1 MPPHP
6 ATVKKADCFSAG
18 TLRGPLPWGAMGSC
32 RRAIALPPGGDGRTV
47 SRLIFPTMC
56 GIIGYIGKQRAA
68 TIILEGLK
76 RLEYRGYDSAGL
88 AILQQGRIDV
98 AKKAGRVEVL
108 VQESA
113 RHAFAGTT
121 GIGHTRWA
129 THGGVTDANAHP
141 HVSSDGKLALIHNG
155 VIENYSQ
162 MKSFL
167 LKKGYTFKSET
178 DTEVLCNLV
187 AYHYAK
193 ESPGV
198 NGHSPFLEAV
208 RKTLRHVEGTY
219 GIAVL
224 CTDFPAEIVAARKAS
239 PLLLGVGDG
248 EYILASDA
256 SAIISRTQNVVYLKD
271 GELVH
276 LSGGGFTI
284 SNLDQTD
291 VSPVVDRITW
301 SVKDA
306 DLGHHAHFMEKEI
319 FEQPQALENSMRGR
333 FSEDGSTAQFGGLN
347 LTPAEFRNI
356 DRFMFCACGTAWHA
370 CLVAEHLVE
379 RFARLPVEVDY
390 ASEFR
395 YRNSPLDPNTLFF
408 VISQS
413 GETIDTLAALRE
425 AKRKGYRVLAI
436 NNVVGSSIAREA
448 DGGIYQHVGPEIGVA
463 STKAFTSQLL
473 VGAMIA
479 LYVARMRDMSFAD
492 GVQYV
497 NALKGVPDLV
507 RHTLKQAPHIREIAK
522 RYAQSSDFLFLG
534 RLSLFPIAL
543 EGALKL
549 KEISY
554 IHAEGY
560 PAAEMKHGPIAL
572 ITEECPSVFLA
583 PKGEVFN
590 KIVSSMQE
598 IKARRGP
605 IIAIATEGTELP
617 PGLADELILIPD
629 CHEAVLPIVASIP
642 VQLLS
647 YYIAVER
654 GCDVDKPRNLAKSVT
669 VE

>member
-1 MPPHP
+1 
-6 ATVKKADCFSAG
+6 
-18 TLRGPLPWGAMGSC
+18 
-32 RRAIALPPGGDGRTV
+32 
-47 SRLIFPTMC
+47 MC
-56 GIIGYIGKQRAA
+56 GIVGYVGKQKAA
-68 TIILEGLK
+68 SIILEGLK

-88 AILQQGRIDV
+88 CVLQDGKLDV

-108 VQESA
+108 AKEA
-113 RHAFAGTT
+113 TRHRFNGTT

-141 HVSSDGKLALIHNG
+141 HVSSDSRFALIHNG

-162 MKSFL
+162 MKAFL
-167 LKKGYTFKSET
+167 VGKGYTFRSET
-178 DTEVLCNLV
+178 DTEVLSNLI

-193 ESPGV
+193 EPAGQ
-198 NGHSPFLEAV
+198 NGTSRFLESV
-208 RKTLRHVEGTY
+208 RKALDHVEGTY

-224 CTDFPAEIVAARKAS
+224 CVDFPGEMVAARKAS
-239 PLLLGVGDG
+239 PLLVGVGDH

-256 SAIISRTQNVVYLKD
+256 SALINRTQNVVYLKD

-276 LSGGGFTI
+276 VTPGGFTI
-284 SNLDQTD
+284 STLDQTD

-301 SVKDA
+301 SVADA
-306 DLGHHAHFMEKEI
+306 ELGQHAHFMEKEI
-319 FEQPQALENSMRGR
+319 FEQPQALENTMRGR
-333 FSEDGSTAQFGGLN
+333 FSEDGSTANFGGLN
-347 LTPAEFRNI
+347 LSATELRQI
-356 DRFMFCACGTAWHA
+356 DRFMFCACGSAWHA
-370 CLVAEHLVE
+370 CLVAEHLIE
-379 RFARLPVEVDY
+379 RYARLPVEVDY

-395 YRNSPLDPNTLFF
+395 YRNSPLDRNTLFF
-408 VISQS
+408 VMSQS

-473 VGAMIA
+473 LGAMLA
-479 LYVARMRDMSFAD
+479 LYIARLRDMSFSD

-497 NALKGVPDLV
+497 NALKGAPELV
-507 RHTLKQAPHIREIAK
+507 RQTLRQAPQIREIAK
-522 RYAQSSDFLFLG
+522 RYARHTDCLFLG

-572 ITEECPSVFLA
+572 ITEKCPSVFFV
-583 PKGEVFN
+583 PKGEIFN

-598 IKARRGP
+598 IKARKGR
-605 IIAIATEGTELP
+605 IIAIVTEGCELP
-617 PGLADELILIPD
+617 PGLADEVIPIPD
-629 CHEAVLPIVASIP
+629 CHEAVLPIVATVP

-647 YYIAVER
+647 YYIALELK
-654 GCDVDKPRNLAKSVT
+654 CDVDKPRNLAKSVT

>member
-1 MPPHP
+1 
-6 ATVKKADCFSAG
+6 
-18 TLRGPLPWGAMGSC
+18 
-32 RRAIALPPGGDGRTV
+32 
-47 SRLIFPTMC
+47 MC
-56 GIIGYIGKQRAA
+56 GIVGYVGQQRAA
-68 TIILEGLK
+68 SIIVEALR
-76 RLEYRGYDSAGL
+76 RLEYRGYDSAGV
-88 AILQQGRIDV
+88 AVLQDGGIAL
-98 AKKAGRVEVL
+98 AKKAGRVEVMAK
-108 VQESA
+108 VVAQ
-113 RHAFAGTT
+113 RHFTGTT

-141 HVSSDGKLALIHNG
+141 HLSSDGKFALIHNG

-162 MKSFL
+162 INKFL
-167 LKKGYTFKSET
+167 LTKGYTFLSET

-193 ESPGV
+193 EIADN
-198 NGHSPFLEAV
+198 NGHNRLLESV
-208 RKTLRHVEGTY
+208 RKALRHVEGTY

-224 CTDFPAEIVAARKAS
+224 CVDFPGELVAARKAS
-239 PLLLGVGDG
+239 PLILGVGDG
-248 EYILASDA
+248 EYLLASDA
-256 SAIISRTQNVVYLKD
+256 SALISRTRNVVYLKD

-276 LSGGGFTI
+276 VTPANFSIIT
-284 SNLDQTD
+284 LDQAD

-301 SVKDA
+301 SVADA
-306 DLGHHAHFMEKEI
+306 ELNGYGTFMEKEI
-319 FEQPQALENSMRGR
+319 FEQPQALENTMRGR

-347 LTPAEFRNI
+347 LSAAEFRQV
-356 DRFMFCACGTAWHA
+356 DRLAFCACGTAWHA
-370 CLVAEHLVE
+370 CLVAEHLIE

-395 YRNSPLDPNTLFF
+395 YRNSPLDRRTLFF
-408 VISQS
+408 VMSQS
-413 GETIDTLAALRE
+413 GETIDTLGALRE

-473 VGAMIA
+473 LGAMVA
-479 LYVARMRDMSFAD
+479 LYLGRLRDMSFND
-492 GVQYV
+492 GAQYV
-497 NALKGVPDLV
+497 EALKGVPDLV
-507 RHTLKQAPHIREIAK
+507 RQILEGAPHIRAVAR
-522 RYAQSSDFLFLG
+522 RYAKATDFLFLG

-560 PAAEMKHGPIAL
+560 PAAEIKHGPIAL
-572 ITEECPSVFLA
+572 ITEKCPSVFLV
-583 PKGEVFN
+583 PKGEIFN

-605 IIAIATEGTELP
+605 VIAIATEGSELP
-617 PGLADELILIPD
+617 PGLADEVIPIPD

-647 YYIAVER
+647 YYIALER